1 MERNKREIGLLP
13 YVSLGQGDE
22 VGQGSR
28 RRKEIEFG
36 MDYSN
41 KRKKV
46 MIKTVWQNLLV
57 LLARSKAVNV

>member
-36 MDYSN
+36 MDEDTS
-41 KRKKV
+41 
-46 MIKTVWQNLLV
+46 
-57 LLARSKAVNV
+57 